1 MQAGY
6 LPAAQSGTVMQ
17 DVISLAFPFFGLI
30 FLGFAA
36 GKIKDIPP
44 SGMAWM
50 NFFIIYVALPAL
62 FFRLLSE
69 TPVEQLTDLSY
80 VTATTFVTYTVFAVS
95 FCIGVLATRG
105 NIAEST
111 IMAIGGSYSNIG
123 YMGPGL
129 TMAVLGPAATVP
141 TAFVLCFDNTLMFI
155 LAPLM
160 MAMSGSDKEPLTR
173 TLWKVVVRVFTHP
186 FILATIAGVG
196 AAFIGF
202 KPPQGLDT
210 MLKFLSGAAAPCA
223 LFAMGVTV
231 AQRPIGRIPLELP
244 ALLAVKLV
252 LHPVLV
258 FLLLNWIGGFD
269 PVWIAT
275 AVLMACL
282 PPATN
287 VFVIAQQYQVYMN
300 RASSLVM
307 IGTMVSVLT
316 VTGFIYAITNGWLT
330 PAV

>member
-1 MQAGY
+1 
-6 LPAAQSGTVMQ
+6 MQ
-17 DVISLAFPFFGLI
+17 DVIALAFPFFGLI
-30 FLGFAA
+30 FLGFGA
-36 GKIKDIPP
+36 GKFSKIPP
-44 SGMAWM
+44 AGMAWM
-50 NFFIIYVALPAL
+50 NFFIIYIALPAL

-69 TPVEQLTDLSY
+69 TPVEQLTDLTY
-80 VTATTFVTYTVFAVS
+80 VAATTFVTYTVFAIS

-105 NIAEST
+105 SIPEST
-111 IMAIGGSYSNIG
+111 IMAIGGSYSNVG

-141 TAFVLCFDNTLMFI
+141 TAFVLCFDNTLMFV

-160 MAMSGSDKEPLTR
+160 MAMAGTEEEHLAQTMK
-173 TLWKVVVRVFTHP
+173 KVAVRVFTHP

-231 AQRPIGRIPLELP
+231 AQRPVEKVPLELP
-244 ALLAVKLV
+244 VILVVKLI

-258 FLLLNWIGGFD
+258 YLMLTWVGGFD
-269 PVWIAT
+269 KVWIAT

-287 VFVIAQQYQVYMN
+287 VFVIAQQYQVYVN

-307 IGTMVSVLT
+307 IGTMASVVT
-316 VTGFIYAITNGWLT
+316 VTAVIWAIQHGWL
-330 PAV
+330 

>member
-1 MQAGY
+1 
-6 LPAAQSGTVMQ
+6 MQ
-17 DVISLAFPFFGLI
+17 DVIALAFPFFGLI
-30 FLGFAA
+30 FLGFGA
-36 GKIKDIPP
+36 GKLSKIPP

-50 NFFIIYVALPAL
+50 NFFIIYIALPAL

-80 VTATTFVTYTVFAVS
+80 VAATTFVTYTVFAIC
-95 FCIGVLATRG
+95 FCIGVLATKG
-105 NIAEST
+105 SIPEST
-111 IMAIGGSYSNIG
+111 IMAIGGSYSNVG

-160 MAMSGSDKEPLTR
+160 MAMAGTEKEHLSQTMK
-173 TLWKVVVRVFTHP
+173 KVAVRVFTHP

-231 AQRPIGRIPLELP
+231 AQRPIEKVPLELP
-244 ALLAVKLV
+244 VILAVKLI

-258 FLLLNWIGGFD
+258 YLMLTWVGGFD
-269 PVWIAT
+269 PVWVAT

-287 VFVIAQQYQVYMN
+287 VFVIAQQYQVYVN

-307 IGTMVSVLT
+307 IGTMASVVT
-316 VTGFIYAITNGWLT
+316 VTSVIWAIQHGWL
-330 PAV
+330 